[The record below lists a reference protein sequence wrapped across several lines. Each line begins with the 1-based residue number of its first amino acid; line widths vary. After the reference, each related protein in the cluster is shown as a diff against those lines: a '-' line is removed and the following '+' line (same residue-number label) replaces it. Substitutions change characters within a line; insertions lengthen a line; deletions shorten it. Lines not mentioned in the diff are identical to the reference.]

1 MNKKLAIMAT
11 VAAMSVAAFGT
22 VANADLEARN
32 RGIRY
37 NRFSNETLS
46 RFAGYFLDE
55 INSLIAY
62 YSEKNIQELINN
74 PNLLIQNYHGDIVD
88 GRLDFSGNGGLFR
101 YLYDIIPGI
110 NLN

>member
-1 MNKKLAIMAT
+1 
-11 VAAMSVAAFGT
+11 
-22 VANADLEARN
+22 
-32 RGIRY
+32 
-37 NRFSNETLS
+37 
-46 RFAGYFLDE
+46 
-55 INSLIAY
+55 LIAY
-62 YSEKNIQELINN
+62 YSEKNIRELINN